1 MCVSMHDYV
10 CVCVFQMP
18 ELVVYSDPYTLGE
31 LKLTVVGGAILGGQT
46 VQPLQTRQNGFNS
59 KCSFHR
65 LTIGPP
71 GQYVLEVRSTSD
83 PEVVLR
89 SDTFTVTPP
98 PMRQSQLGQVFDDF
112 DKMLQ
117 F

>member
-1 MCVSMHDYV
+1 MS
-10 CVCVFQMP
+10 
-18 ELVVYSDPYTLGE
+18 ELVVYSEPYTLGE
-31 LKLTVVGGAILGGQT
+31 LKLTAVGGAILRGKT

-59 KCSFHR
+59 KCSFR
-65 LTIGPP
+65 GLTIGPA
-71 GQYVLEVRSTSD
+71 GQYALEVRSTSD

-89 SDTFTVTPP
+89 SDAFTVTPP
-98 PMRQSQLGQVFDDF
+98 PMRQSQIGAVFDDL